1 MAEATSSAFRTEQT
15 EHQPRKDLLKM
26 RDIIAGDTVALDKWP
41 IVTDRIVSSAT
52 DNRRIK
58 KLLKDSQ
65 DHEAVLQSLEIWWQQ
80 GTDRPDLVH
89 LLRNL
94 KLNAVA
100 CK

>member
-1 MAEATSSAFRTEQT
+1 MAEATSSTFRTEQT
-15 EHQPRKDLLKM
+15 RIDLLEI

-41 IVTDRIVSSAT
+41 IVTDRIVSSAS

-80 GTDRPDLVH
+80 GKDRPDL
-89 LLRNL
+89 LDLMRNL
-94 KLNAVA
+94 NLNAVA
-100 CK
+100 GK